1 MRFLSGLA
9 SIFNSKEKIPSDSDL
24 MRWAEIEFR
33 KDSAFAFY
41 QMKRG
46 VFDYQDML
54 R

>member
-1 MRFLSGLA
+1 MRFLSEYMT
-9 SIFNSKEKIPSDSDL
+9 IFKSKKETPKDSDL

-46 VFDYQDML
+46 IFDYQDML